1 MNAAPQGAPSADV
14 SPKAIRA
21 QMHIPP
27 ELQRPYAKIVMA
39 GMKVMFSD
47 GTHGMLVDRL
57 LKSQGNLPQA
67 LGQGAADLMFL
78 LVHESNNGIPPQ
90 LIVPAGTELIAH
102 AADFL
107 AQAGQPVSTADFA
120 QAVAVFTKTVLSKVG
135 MDPNKVMAG
144 GQQTQQPQG
153 APTAP
158 QQGAMQ

>member
-1 MNAAPQGAPSADV
+1 
-14 SPKAIRA
+14 
-21 QMHIPP
+21 MHIPP
-27 ELQRPYAKIVMA
+27 ELQRPYAKIILA

-47 GTHGMLVDRL
+47 TTHGMLIDRL
-57 LKSQGNLPQA
+57 LKGQGDIAQG

-107 AQAGQPVSTADFA
+107 AQAGHPVSTQDFA
-120 QAVAVFTKTVLSKVG
+120 QAVATFTKTVLSKVG

-144 GQQTQQPQG
+144 GQPQQPQG
-153 APTAP
+153 AQPPAAP
-158 QQGAMQ
+158 QQGAVQ